1 MYGHFPP
8 NHQDD
13 LYTQIAAESYENT
26 VIIHRDALPA
36 HLQVESCV
44 SSELRRLR
52 LSKERTRRETYRR
65 VSSKVQGDL
74 NVVKTTD
81 CNWQFLVSKFRLV
94 LKMPHEV
101 FSPRSAY
108 GSPFGPLHNSPC
120 M

>member
-8 NHQDD
+8 IHQDD
-13 LYTQIAAESYENT
+13 LNTQIEAESPENT
-26 VIIHRDALPA
+26 LDIHLDALPA
-36 HLQVESCV
+36 HPQVISCV
-44 SSELRRLR
+44 SSELRSPR

-65 VSSKVQGDL
+65 VSSKVQGDV

-81 CNWQFLVSKFRLV
+81 CNWQFLMSKFRLV